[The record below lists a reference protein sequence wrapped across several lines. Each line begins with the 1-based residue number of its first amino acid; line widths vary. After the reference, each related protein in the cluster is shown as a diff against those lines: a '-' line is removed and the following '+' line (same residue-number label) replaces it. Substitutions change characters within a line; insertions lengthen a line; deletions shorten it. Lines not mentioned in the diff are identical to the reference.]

1 SVMYRERPVSL
12 KPLTPWPWVL
22 ERCIAPFP
30 GFVEDVREQGL
41 FAVQCGVIT
50 SRQPGANRP
59 ISLPCKIIAS
69 NKVLVDVCINL
80 PATQHVR
87 QASAD
92 AAASMMGLAELLKP
106 NGAEVV
112 EANRSESK
120 MPRGGLRRRRGPAS
134 RKA

>member
-1 SVMYRERPVSL
+1 MHSLQVSL
-12 KPLTPWPWVL
+12 ARPEAVSVL
-22 ERCIAPFP
+22 ERATSKCGKVQPP
-30 GFVEDVREQGL
+30 CS
-41 FAVQCGVIT
+41 QCGVIT
-50 SRQPGANRP
+50 GRQPGANRP
-59 ISLPCKIIAS
+59 ISLPCKIIAG

-92 AAASMMGLAELLKP
+92 AAASVMGLAEMLKP